1 MDWASATRRLR
12 SHGSAAVDVGRS
24 MVREWREDRVGGLAA
39 EIAFFG
45 ILSLFPVLLAVAAA
59 LGSLEAIAGREVAE
73 RAQDEVLGFLRD
85 VLTDE
90 AGGTVDAVEELF
102 AGASPGV
109 LTIGLA
115 AAVWSASRG
124 FTALIR
130 ALDVVYDL
138 EEHRGYLRTRG
149 LALVLALGSVLVAA
163 LTLAMLV
170 LGPLLGT
177 GRDVADAVGFGGP
190 FATWWDWARWPTAV
204 VVLVSWSA
212 TIFHVAPNHHTP
224 WRWDLPGAVLSALA
238 WALVSLGLRAYLAF
252 AAGGNQVFGTL
263 GGALI
268 VLLWLYL
275 LGLGVLLGGELN
287 AVLARRHG
295 ITSAVGSPGR
305 SSPSNGRT
313 SDHLSDRTPA
323 RG

>member
-1 MDWASATRRLR
+1 
-12 SHGSAAVDVGRS
+12 
-24 MVREWREDRVGGLAA
+24 LAA

-73 RAQDEVLGFLRD
+73 RAQEEVLGFLRD
-85 VLTDE
+85 TLTDQ
-90 AGGTVDAVEELF
+90 AAGTVDAVEEIF
-102 AGASPGV
+102 AGSSPGM
-109 LTIGLA
+109 LTVGVA

-138 EEHRGYLRTRG
+138 EERRGYFRMRA
-149 LALVLALGSVLVAA
+149 LALALALGSVVVAA

-177 GRDVADAVGFGGP
+177 GADVADEIGLGGL

-204 VVLVSWSA
+204 VILVAWAA
-212 TIFHVAPNHHTP
+212 TVFHVAPNHHTP
-224 WRWDLPGAVLSALA
+224 WRWDLPGAVLSAVA
-238 WALVSLGLRAYLAF
+238 WALASVGLRAYLAL
-252 AAGGNQVFGTL
+252 AAGSNEVFGAL

-275 LGLGVLLGGELN
+275 LGVGLLLGGELN
-287 AVLARRHG
+287 ALLAQRH
-295 ITSAVGSPGR
+295 A
-305 SSPSNGRT
+305 SSTTR
-313 SDHLSDRTPA
+313 DR
-323 RG
+323 